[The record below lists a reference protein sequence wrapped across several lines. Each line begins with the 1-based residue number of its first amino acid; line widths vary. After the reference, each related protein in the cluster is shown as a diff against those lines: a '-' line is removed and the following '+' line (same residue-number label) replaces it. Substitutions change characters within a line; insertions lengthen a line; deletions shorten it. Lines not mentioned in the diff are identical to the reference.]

1 MSPDIQTQIPT
12 SHHCG
17 ESLMNLLYE
26 PYPKAKRK
34 QTGWDFLAEEEKKKN
49 LKVMHLKNIYSH
61 FNNNATFKVTE
72 ITYLSHS
79 DAQSE
84 L

>member
-1 MSPDIQTQIPT
+1 
-12 SHHCG
+12 
-17 ESLMNLLYE
+17 MNLLYE

-34 QTGWDFLAEEEKKKN
+34 QTGWDFFGRGRKKKKN